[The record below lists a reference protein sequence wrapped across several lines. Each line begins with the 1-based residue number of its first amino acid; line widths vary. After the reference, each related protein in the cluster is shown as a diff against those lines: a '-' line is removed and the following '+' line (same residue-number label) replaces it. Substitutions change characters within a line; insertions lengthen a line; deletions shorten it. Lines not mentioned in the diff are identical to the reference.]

1 MCDENGLT
9 FEEPSKIVRKS
20 KATVGS
26 KHKVSINYFTLHELS
41 DVSHWLV
48 ILFFLTFANISELR
62 RFSEMYP
69 F

>member
-20 KATVGS
+20 KATLGS
-26 KHKVSINYFTLHELS
+26 KHKVSINYFTLHEVS
-41 DVSHWLV
+41 DVIHWLV
-48 ILFFLTFANISELR
+48 ILLFTFANIYELR
-62 RFSEMYP
+62 RFAEMYI